1 MSVAI
6 VGSGPAGFY
15 TAEALL
21 RAGDDVRVDIIERLP
36 TPFGLIRAGVAP
48 DHAKTRN
55 VIRAYDKTARAAAVR
70 YYGNV
75 TLGRDVTLDALSEI
89 YDAVVLA
96 TGAPRDRS
104 LAIPGADKTGVY
116 GAAAFVGWYNGH
128 PDFHDLNPEL
138 NTMAAAV
145 IGIGNVAVDIARI
158 LVKTPEEMAG
168 TDIADHAAAAIHA
181 SPLVDVTMFGRRGPL
196 QAKFSN
202 VELREMGELAD
213 ACPMLDAAQL
223 PAHGD
228 DFLSDRD
235 RRMAERNLATLRGF
249 STMAPAGRRKRVHFC
264 FFSNPVAV
272 LGDARVTGLR
282 LERTVVEDGRAVGT
296 GEVFDIPCG
305 LVLSAIG
312 YHSDPI
318 PGVPFDE
325 KRGIIANRDGRVAPG
340 VYVVGWAKRGPS
352 GVIGSNKPDGLDAAA
367 QIRADVGAG
376 GKPGREA
383 LELRLAAT
391 GVRWMGYEDWQ
402 RIDAAEIAAAA
413 PGAPR
418 RKFTTIADMLAVL
431 DR

>member
-36 TPFGLIRAGVAP
+36 TPFGLIRGGVAP
-48 DHAKTRN
+48 DHAKTKN
-55 VIRAYDKTARAAAVR
+55 VARAYAKTALNPAVR
-70 YYGNV
+70 FYGNV
-75 TLGRDVTLDALSEI
+75 TLGRDITLDTLTEI

-96 TGAPRDRS
+96 TGAPHDRP

-128 PDFHDLNPEL
+128 PDFHDLNPDLDTE
-138 NTMAAAV
+138 AAVV

-158 LVKTPEEMAG
+158 LVKTPEEMTG
-168 TDIADHAAAAIHA
+168 TDITDDAAAAIRA
-181 SPLVDVTMFGRRGPL
+181 APLVDVIMFGRRGPL

-202 VELREMGELAD
+202 VELREMGALAD
-213 ACPMLDAAQL
+213 ACPVLDAAQL
-223 PAHGD
+223 PEHVDAA
-228 DFLSDRD
+228 LSDRD
-235 RRMAERNLATLRGF
+235 RRMAERNLETLRAF
-249 STMAPAGRRKRVHFC
+249 STMKPAGRRKRVHFR
-264 FFSNPVAV
+264 FFSNPVEV
-272 LGDARVTGLR
+272 LGGAHVEGLR

-296 GEVFDIPCG
+296 GEYFEIPCG
-305 LVLSAIG
+305 LVLCAIG

-325 KRGIIANRDGRVAPG
+325 KRGIVANRDGRVAPR

-352 GVIGSNKPDGLDAAA
+352 GVIGSNKPDGLNAAE
-367 QIRADVGAG
+367 QIRADIAAG

-383 LELRLAAT
+383 LESRLAAKR
-391 GVRWMGYEDWQ
+391 VRWVSYEDWQ